1 MASEGPAA
9 TITPTINSSQSTLTV
24 AMTVN
29 GATATAQA
37 PGSLS
42 DSYSG
47 SLTANLLNTTL
58 TFSGGSTILANAATT
73 AYQPPLGGANT
84 EGSPQNYGGYF
95 SSISVLGTSF
105 SSDAD
110 LRGMDLD
117 ITGGSVALG
126 GPANGLTFT
135 TESGATNFSV
145 PNLPALGVTAGYYSQ
160 NLSGSAATNA
170 STLPVTLTVA
180 GSTETL
186 TIPVDLTYS
195 FSEDGI
201 PASVRVT
208 GNLVASAVA
217 LSGGTWTASGNGSWA
232 KASNWSSNPAV
243 PSSGT
248 ATFAG
253 ASAPIMLTL
262 DGNQSAG
269 ALLFNLSST
278 NGYTLSQ
285 GTGGGALTLGTTAA
299 GAAIAVLSGTQT
311 ISAPIVLAGSLAVSA
326 SAGASLQLG
335 NISQGTT
342 PAALGLSGDGKLI
355 LSGSD
360 TYSGGTIVEAGML
373 IVTTANALAAG
384 TSLTVGAEAA
394 SIFDSSQAASSIAV
408 SPNAAAVPEPSSF
421 ALLGIGAIGLVGY
434 GLRRRRFASSTKR
447 PAVFNQ

>member
-9 TITPTINSSQSTLTV
+9 TITPIINSSQSTLTV
-24 AMTVN
+24 AMTFN

-47 SLTANLLNTTL
+47 SITANLTNTTL

-84 EGSPQNYGGYF
+84 QGSTQNYGGYF
-95 SSISVLGTSF
+95 SSITLPPSYNF
-105 SSDAD
+105 SSDVD
-110 LRGMDLD
+110 LRDMNLD
-117 ITGGSVALG
+117 ITGGSVTVG
-126 GPANGLTFT
+126 SPANGLTFT
-135 TESGATNFSV
+135 AESGATNYSV
-145 PNLPALGVTAGYYSQ
+145 PALPDYGVTAGYYSQ
-160 NLSGSAATNA
+160 NLQGYSATNA
-170 STLPVTLTVA
+170 SSLPVTLTVA

-186 TIPVDLTYS
+186 TIPVDITYS
-195 FSEDGI
+195 FSEESL
-201 PASVRVT
+201 PATFHVT

-232 KASNWSSNPAV
+232 NASNWSSNPAV

-253 ASAPIMLTL
+253 ASAPIMVTL

-278 NGYTLSQ
+278 NGYTLSR

-311 ISAPIVLAGSLAVSA
+311 ISTPIVLAGSLAVSA

-342 PAALGLSGDGKLI
+342 PAALGLSGDGKLV

-360 TYSGGTIVEAGML
+360 NYTGGTMVNDGTL
-373 IVTTANALAAG
+373 VLDSNTAIATG
-384 TSLTVGAEAA
+384 TSLTVGADATA
-394 SIFDSSQAASSIAV
+394 IFGSTQAASSIAV
-408 SPNAAAVPEPSSF
+408 PPGAVAVPEPSTSV
-421 ALLGIGAIGLVGY
+421 LLGVAVIGLLGY
-434 GLRRRRFASSTKR
+434 GLRCRRAARRMAQ
-447 PAVFNQ
+447 PAL